1 MHCMARAGHA
11 SAKAG
16 QDVLGFIYGGAMLPG
31 RFNGA
36 LPFQPDAQL
45 HTASP
50 RGLHSSARTTPFV
63 FMPWRNS
70 AGRGA
75 VRVMR
80 SPVVGW
86 VKVRE

>member
-11 SAKAG
+11 SAKSG
-16 QDVLGFIYGGAMLPG
+16 QDVLGFIYGDAMLPVC
-31 RFNGA
+31 FNGA
-36 LPFQPDAQL
+36 SPFPPEAQP
-45 HTASP
+45 TA
-50 RGLHSSARTTPFV
+50 RGLHSSARMTPFV
-63 FMPWRNS
+63 FMPCRNS